1 MYLFRKLSFFL
12 MASAICLGLVV
23 SVYQPAAAAE
33 SSPQNC
39 TRWHTVKKGEYLS
52 MIAETY
58 DTTWLSIAQINNLS
72 NPSLIF
78 PDQKLCI
85 FQSGSVPSS
94 PTGAP
99 STSGS
104 IYAVSVKEDQSV
116 TLQGKNLSANT
127 AYKVNLGK
135 YKSYPYSNFL
145 VGSVNTDKSGAFK
158 ATYTIPKQLYDVMKV
173 NVSVTSPR
181 GATTSNWFINATSSG
196 NTGGIGSPVFG
207 LTVTAVKKGEWVKI
221 STKNLPANVS
231 FHVYLNKYGATSKK
245 AVMVG
250 MLRDSKGGSVTA
262 TFEIPDSIQDK
273 SQLQIIAF
281 NNPIDV
287 TAEAVFF
294 NKTRN

>member
-1 MYLFRKLSFFL
+1 MYLFRKLSFVL
-12 MASAICLGLVV
+12 MAFAICFGLAVN
-23 SVYQPAAAAE
+23 VYQPVGAAE

-58 DTTWLSIAQINNLS
+58 DTTWYSIAQINNLS

-94 PTGAP
+94 PTGTP
-99 STSGS
+99 SSSAS

-116 TLQGKNLSANT
+116 TLQGKNLSDST
-127 AYKVNLGK
+127 TYKVYLGK

-145 VGSVNTDKSGAFK
+145 VGSVITDKSGAFK
-158 ATYTIPKQLYDVMKV
+158 ATYMIPKQLYDVMKV
-173 NVSVTSPR
+173 HVNVTSPR
-181 GATTSNWFINATSSG
+181 GVTTSNWFINATSTG
-196 NTGGIGSPVFG
+196 NTGGIGSPVFS

-262 TFEIPDSIQDK
+262 TFDIPDSIQDK
-273 SQLQIIAF
+273 PQLEIIAF
-281 NNPIDV
+281 SNPIDV
-287 TAEAVFF
+287 SAKAVFS
-294 NKTRN
+294 NTTKK

>member
-1 MYLFRKLSFFL
+1 MYLFRKISFFL
-12 MASAICLGLVV
+12 MATAICVGLVLT
-23 SVYQPAAAAE
+23 VYQPVAAAE
-33 SSPQNC
+33 SSQQNC

-58 DTTWLSIAQINNLS
+58 DTTWFSIAQINNLS

-85 FQSGSVPSS
+85 FQSGTAPSS
-94 PTGAP
+94 PTGTP
-99 STSGS
+99 SSSGS
-104 IYAVSVKEDQSV
+104 VNAVRVKEDQSV
-116 TLQGKNLSANT
+116 TLQAKNLSANT
-127 AYKVNLGK
+127 TYKVYLGK

-145 VGSVNTDKSGAFK
+145 VGSVNTDKSGAFNT
-158 ATYTIPKQLYDVMKV
+158 TYTIPKQLYDVMKV
-173 NVSVTSPR
+173 KVSVTSSR

-196 NTGGIGSPVFG
+196 NTGGTGSPVFG

-250 MLRDSKGGSVTA
+250 MLRDSKGGSITA
-262 TFEIPDSIQDK
+262 TFDIPDSIQDK
-273 SQLQIIAF
+273 PQLEIIAF

-287 TAEAVFF
+287 SAEAVFS
-294 NKTRN
+294 NTTKN